1 MAINYIQP
9 NTPLNASLLN
19 DLYSE
24 FDRKINL
31 ITNNKSILFLNRD
44 LVGRSFYFFDG
55 AQQKIGTTGLAPNV
69 DEFIC
74 TKRVPNGAA
83 GWYSHLFETF
93 DISNEYNHAVFESLI
108 PQLVLAQDITGPS
121 QCSVEVIDDNG
132 LEGSLAIHR
141 KNGPFYRVTGI
152 QIINS
157 GLGYLQ
163 GVDYFSFPHRSGFG
177 PYKEGLASVLTESGE
192 LSPSPIVGM
201 PKVSVGTYFG
211 SPPDSISVTLG
222 SAGAGFSG
230 IPLVEEVSVTGIKL
244 NPRRNGSLEFI
255 NSKVHQAE
263 LIFEGSS
270 SFTFPKEYDRYKFF
284 RIHNLNNHDLNFT
297 FEPGDFGMDTSAGDS
312 FSLLIPK
319 NSSRCVRR
327 DFGKYTNGYTHFQK
341 IISGDGRFDGEDDL
355 DKYDEAFNNVY
366 HPIEHALSYYHKL
379 KGRFTIDMTKHWNS
393 ESLYYGNEKPFKE
406 KNDNTLWGDLIYHTG
421 HLLSVSHYTGV
432 VCEGELT
439 GYYDTRKINYVGG
452 EDPLTQLGR
461 HIELSGIPSG
471 VSGFHEYCLSYT
483 GLSGSCNPKIRQT
496 RYINLKIHLLENDR
510 DFYSLCGT
518 NGIDESLVQA
528 QINVLNTAFSN
539 NDPNPYIQFK
549 WDQNLITT
557 DVGNTGWVVFNE
569 GFKTVSPSVNTY
581 EYLNLWIFEC
591 TGTGCRSFATYP
603 ASHGGPMDG
612 IALQAQNLLSNSCFY
627 DASLG
632 KVLVHEVGHYL
643 GLQHLW
649 GDGGCSFDDGIYDT
663 PTQSG
668 EIYGCPVDAFACDGV
683 TPALINNYMGYTND
697 ACLSNFTTGQTDWMN
712 AALDMERNTLF
723 SGACTGRYID
733 FFLRKASLFPY
744 TTNII
749 DTSFIG
755 SHQIYP
761 YDGSTCIN
769 HTRPFTNEN
778 TYYYYRYDSG
788 YAGSVTGQTENLFA
802 NNASYSL
809 YAILGELN
817 YPSIGIGGPNCDVPP
832 QFNSPQ
838 RTHNFFTYQVIPDK
852 PIGQLLF
859 PGGYFGCNSP
869 FTIPLLQLSGV
880 NLFSSDHMLINVI
893 TGSSSLFQK
902 TQKNLKDSGDDAE
915 YTSKQ
920 LLTGN
925 FEFLGAELTC
935 HSFCNIILHRSGGLD
950 LTFTS
955 NGGIPT
961 FTFLKSRG
969 SNLYNNIVY
978 DRTFSKILHLNFPM
992 PQGERLNTDRVN
1004 GASDATQRILS
1015 ALPWPYSKAE
1025 HTVNYS
1031 ASLGTIY
1038 LLAHSPRTPEL
1049 YFSGTE
1055 LSVKT
1060 TYLHASLTECEPT
1073 PPPSKANFPVYEM
1086 ENIYLMRGIYNGV
1099 PSDVTYLKY
1108 LDDFLK
1114 LNSSGCVYLD
1124 GTGYNLLS
1132 SLMTY

>member
-31 ITNNKSILFLNRD
+31 ITNNKSILFINQSL
-44 LVGRSFYFFDG
+44 LGRTFRFFDG

-69 DEFIC
+69 NGLC
-74 TKRVPNGAA
+74 AKRVPNGAI
-83 GWYSHLFETF
+83 GWYSHLFDTL
-93 DISNEYNHAVFESLI
+93 DISDEYNHPLFESLI
-108 PQLVLAQDITGPS
+108 PQLVLEQDITGPS
-121 QCSVEVIDDNG
+121 QCSVVIFDDNG

-177 PYKEGLASVLTESGE
+177 LYKEGLASILTESGE
-192 LSPSPIVGM
+192 SFPSPIVGFIDM
-201 PKVSVGTYFG
+201 YPGTYFG

-222 SAGAGFSG
+222 IGSAGGGFSG
-230 IPLVEEVSVTGIKL
+230 IPLVEEVNVTGIKL
-244 NPRRNGSLEFI
+244 NPRRNGSLNFI

-327 DFGKYTNGYTHFQK
+327 DFGEYTSGYTHFQK
-341 IISGDGRFDGEDDL
+341 IISGDGRFDGVGDL
-355 DKYDEAFNNVY
+355 GENIEAFNNVY
-366 HPIEHALSYYHKL
+366 GPISHALDYYGQL
-379 KGRFTIDMTKHWNS
+379 EDRFIIDMTKHWNS
-393 ESLYYGNEKPFKE
+393 ESLYHGNGKPFKE
-406 KNDNTLWGDLIYHTG
+406 KNDNTLWGDLLYHTG

-432 VCEGELT
+432 ACEGELT
-439 GYYDTRKINYVGG
+439 GYYDARKINYVGG

-461 HIELSGIPSG
+461 HIELSGIPAAVPG
-471 VSGFHEYCLSYT
+471 AYEYCLKYT

-496 RYINLKIHLLENDR
+496 RYINLKIHLLQNDR

-518 NGIDESLVQA
+518 SGIDESLIQA
-528 QINVLNTAFSN
+528 QINVLNTAFSD

-557 DVGNTGWVVFNE
+557 DVGNTGWVVFDD

-591 TGTGCRSFATYP
+591 AGTGCRSFATYP
-603 ASHGGPMDG
+603 ASHGDAMDG

-668 EIYGCPVDAFACDGV
+668 EIFGCPVDAFACDGV

-723 SGACTGRYID
+723 SGACTGQYID
-733 FFLRKASLFPY
+733 FFLRKTSLFPY

-749 DTSFIG
+749 DTKNIG

-761 YDGSTCIN
+761 YDASTCIN

-788 YAGSVTGQTENLFA
+788 YVGSVGQTENLFA
-802 NNASYSL
+802 KNASYSL
-809 YAILGELN
+809 YAHLGVLN
-817 YPSIGIGGPNCDVPP
+817 YPSIGIDGPNCDVPP

-838 RTHNFFTYQVIPDK
+838 RTHNFFTYEVIPDK

-880 NLFSSDHMLINVI
+880 NLFSSDHILINST
-893 TGSSSLFQK
+893 TGNPLLFGN
-902 TQKNLKDSGDDAE
+902 TQKNLKDSGNDAE
-915 YTSKQ
+915 HRSKN

-925 FEFLGAELTC
+925 FEFLGAELTR
-935 HSFCNIILHRSGGLD
+935 HSFSNIILHRSGGLD

-969 SNLYNNIVY
+969 SNLHNNIVY
-978 DRTFSKILHLNFPM
+978 DRNFSKILNISNISGL
-992 PQGERLNTDRVN
+992 V
-1004 GASDATQRILS
+1004 
-1015 ALPWPYSKAE
+1015 
-1025 HTVNYS
+1025 
-1031 ASLGTIY
+1031 
-1038 LLAHSPRTPEL
+1038 HSPRTPEL

-1055 LSVKT
+1055 LSIKA

-1073 PPPSKANFPVYEM
+1073 PPPSKANFPVYET
-1086 ENIYLMRGIYNGV
+1086 ENIYLMRDNHLGA
-1099 PSDVTYLKY
+1099 PSDMTYLKY

-1114 LNSSGCVYLD
+1114 LNSSGCAYLD
-1124 GTGYNLLS
+1124 GTGYHLLS
-1132 SLMTY
+1132 SLMT